1 MAIVQAQ
8 LRCCWFEYNDSEN
21 LRKTE
26 LSTPSL
32 FIGKAYC
39 TEVDLFY
46 DVVIAGYTEK
56 KYFKKNFYFFTF
68 WNHTNLCSSLGDFV
82 DRSWGKS

>member
-56 KYFKKNFYFFTF
+56 KIFQKKIFI
-68 WNHTNLCSSLGDFV
+68 SLLFEIIQACV
-82 DRSWGKS
+82 LL